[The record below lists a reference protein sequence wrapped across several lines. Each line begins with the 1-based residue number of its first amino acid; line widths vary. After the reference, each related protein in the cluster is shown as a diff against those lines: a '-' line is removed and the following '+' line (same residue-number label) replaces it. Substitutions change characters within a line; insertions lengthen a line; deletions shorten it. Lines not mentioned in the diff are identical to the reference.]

1 MASSAFRVP
10 TVASG
15 DLGPEV
21 GLHPP
26 GQPAFWRAAKEASVG
41 RTRGAEAGESSGVGT
56 RRGRPAGRAPSL
68 GAAGPLSL
76 GCRARLAE
84 TAAPPRA
91 GVRQG

>member
-41 RTRGAEAGESSGVGT
+41 RTRGADAGESPGAVGT
-56 RRGRPAGRAPSL
+56 RRGRPGGRAPSL
-68 GAAGPLSL
+68 GAAGALSL
-76 GCRARLAE
+76 GSLVSAG
-84 TAAPPRA
+84 PRA
-91 GVRQG
+91 GWRLSEAM